1 MSFYYLWL
9 LGNCSWRHLWV
20 QLKRRLT
27 SSFISTQLQ
36 QKTLNLILRRHLK
49 HSTPKVKEIAY
60 KTLVRPQ
67 KGVLQLCVGSL
78 RKRRCGNLGE
88 SAAQGRT
95 FRKRRTQKRIHC
107 QTNDMRF
114 RMAEPRSAQGCQLP
128 IPDVQNYP
136 RPCRCWKSDP
146 GQELACY

>member
-9 LGNCSWRHLWV
+9 LGNCSWRHLW
-20 QLKRRLT
+20 
-27 SSFISTQLQ
+27 SSIISTQLQ

-67 KGVLQLCVGSL
+67 KEYCSSVWDPYERGDVAALD
-78 RKRRCGNLGE
+78 RE

-107 QTNDMRF
+107 QTNDMRS

-128 IPDVQNYP
+128 IPDVQDYP
-136 RPCRCWKSDP
+136 RACRCWKSDP